1 MIGEHGQQ
9 SKDPCCDWI
18 NSFCGMTWY
27 KKRIFFLRT
36 SGRTL
41 KVFCLTKRML
51 MPYRFWHLYLKLDY
65 ESNHS
70 NCVLWF
76 NNCPS
81 LPIAAFKLVV
91 HSRNVEYI
99 MSMIIDLS
107 CLDCLFLTA
116 FWMLQGIL
124 KSTISVFLL
133 AFWVKIMNP
142 PNIYLKDKHSFMF
155 LWPRQD
161 LACDLKTFIDI

>member
-1 MIGEHGQQ
+1 MGSRAKTPVVIELTLSVEWPGIKSG
-9 SKDPCCDWI
+9 
-18 NSFCGMTWY
+18 F
-27 KKRIFFLRT
+27 FFLRT

-91 HSRNVEYI
+91 HSRNGEYI

-142 PNIYLKDKHSFMF
+142 PQYIPK
-155 LWPRQD
+155 R
-161 LACDLKTFIDI
+161 